1 MNCTQSLRPISLN
14 LEWCQLPACTPVLL
28 EGLLAPSKLISIR
41 SNSIA
46 SKGISNHLPLQC
58 IAAVVYGCWWP
69 APASRCAM
77 DSASKPFKAFRTN
90 SKWTRM
96 MQSKC
101 QMNKRKNTFVLKWFE
116 DVWRI
121 SSSTTVFRDPSLQRS
136 SDRKLL
142 CLAFPGWSEH
152 LRLLTLGLA
161 QPQSCPGSCEGRTEK
176 PQNETHWK
184 RLKEIQ
190 ALKRSPLSVFSLHCL
205 LHLRLHAAT
214 LQFGVALAKQP
225 RNLQVQC
232 ICRVQQPPW
241 ITGHKPRNV
250 TSSASSSFSLP
261 QKMRKMQNN
270 AKASKI
276 FPSSVSFW

>member
-142 CLAFPGWSEH
+142 CLAFRG
-152 LRLLTLGLA
+152 GLSICVCWLSAWHNPSHA
-161 QPQSCPGSCEGRTEK
+161 QAVAKEEPRSHKMKRIERD
-176 PQNETHWK
+176 WK
-184 RLKEIQ
+184 RF
-190 ALKRSPLSVFSLHCL
+190 KR
-205 LHLRLHAAT
+205 
-214 LQFGVALAKQP
+214 
-225 RNLQVQC
+225 
-232 ICRVQQPPW
+232 
-241 ITGHKPRNV
+241 
-250 TSSASSSFSLP
+250 
-261 QKMRKMQNN
+261 
-270 AKASKI
+270 
-276 FPSSVSFW
+276 